1 MTIFLSKSKYS
12 IGMTKEPVEP
22 IDLKAI
28 YERVKQKKEKENKEN
43 ETSRK

>member
-28 YERVKQKKEKENKEN
+28 YEKVKRKKEK
-43 ETSRK
+43 SS